1 MPLGTNLSLS
11 HYVLDWESKEMTKVA
26 GLEIVTTE
34 EGVPNPFRILKSTK
48 REMQTINIEQPE
60 GDTSPAESEGA
71 LR

>member
-1 MPLGTNLSLS
+1 
-11 HYVLDWESKEMTKVA
+11 MTKVA